1 MLAFLIRRVLTMVL
15 TALCLTF
22 VVFYLTNLPPN
33 LEKLAKSEASA
44 RMSDAD
50 VESWLESNG
59 FARPAVVRMLAAS
72 YSQYQRAAQRW
83 WSGIEPVYVKA
94 TQPRRPPVYF
104 VSSNTHALANLVAD
118 LLYARFN
125 PKIRYGRSVG

>member
-50 VESWLESNG
+50 D
-59 FARPAVVRMLAAS
+59 A
-72 YSQYQRAAQRW
+72 
-83 WSGIEPVYVKA
+83 
-94 TQPRRPPVYF
+94 
-104 VSSNTHALANLVAD
+104 
-118 LLYARFN
+118 
-125 PKIRYGRSVG
+125 

>member
-1 MLAFLIRRVLTMVL
+1 MPAFLIRRVLTMVL

-50 VESWLESNG
+50 VESWIERNG
-59 FARPAVVRMLAAS
+59 
-72 YSQYQRAAQRW
+72 
-83 WSGIEPVYVKA
+83 
-94 TQPRRPPVYF
+94 
-104 VSSNTHALANLVAD
+104 
-118 LLYARFN
+118 
-125 PKIRYGRSVG
+125 YGRVDCDLIDQQCGYSIGHREWFWNQCQRSNRRFGLDDHQQRQRNGRHNRRLR